1 MTTIDRLVEAV
12 RDMEF
17 DLKETITILERTPAV
32 VRELLHGLPET
43 WTASNEGPE
52 TFSPFDVVGHLIDG
66 EETDWIPRIRIILA
80 QGSDRRFVPFD
91 RFRSQGAAE
100 TLSQRLEKFASL
112 RKANLKTL
120 QELEVTPAQLKLTGE
135 HPELGTVT
143 LAQLLATW
151 AVHDLTHLAQI
162 NRVMAKQYK
171 AAIGPWVRYH
181 PLLTR

>member
-1 MTTIDRLVEAV
+1 
-12 RDMEF
+12 MEF
-17 DLKETITILERTPAV
+17 DLRETITMLERTPAV
-32 VRELLHGLPET
+32 VRELLHGLPER
-43 WTASNEGPE
+43 WTVSNEGPD

-66 EETDWIPRIRIILA
+66 EETDWIPRLKIILA
-80 QGSDRRFVPFD
+80 QGPDRRFVPFD
-91 RFRSQGAAE
+91 RFRSQGARE
-100 TLSQRLEKFASL
+100 TLAGRLDRFASL
-112 RKANLKTL
+112 RKANLAVLRDLKL
-120 QELEVTPAQLKLTGE
+120 TPAQLTLTGE

-171 AAIGPWVRYH
+171 AAIGPWVKYH